1 MQNHKLSLLTFVTS
15 LAIAAVAAWYSII
28 GLTAIFAAA
37 VIPIIIMG
45 IVLEVGKLVAAAW
58 VYNHW
63 RETSILLRTYLV
75 SAIVVLMLITSMGI
89 YGFLSKSH
97 IDAGINTGEISVKI
111 ERVDNRIK
119 SEQRQ
124 IDRAEK
130 NILEMDTTL
139 EKTEYGFFDDSRLD
153 ERKRQSVER
162 EQLNNIIT
170 KSENNIDDLLDKK
183 SEYELEV
190 KNFEVE
196 VGPIK
201 YIAALIYGDEAK
213 NYLDN
218 TVRYVI
224 LLLIFVFDP
233 LAVLLLISANM
244 SYRKELELYPPE
256 EKGLPINVGKTI
268 RSATTHKGVKKVTKE
283 KDGVKIHFYEEDDGK
298 GWQWL
303 IDLLEWYKN
312 RSILWKYLMNKKVLE
327 MAVHM

>member
-1 MQNHKLSLLTFVTS
+1 MKNHKLSLLTFVTS

-28 GLTAIFAAA
+28 GLTTIFSAA

-45 IVLEVGKLVAAAW
+45 IVLEIGKLVAAAW

-111 ERVDNRIK
+111 ERVENRIA

-139 EKTEYGFFDDSRLD
+139 EKTEYGFFDDSRLE

-162 EQLNNIIT
+162 EQLNSIIT
-170 KSENNIDDLLDKK
+170 KSENSIDDLLDKK

-244 SYRKELELYPPE
+244 SYRKELGLYPPE
-256 EKGLPINVGKTI
+256 EKGLPVNVGKTI

-283 KDGVKIHFYEEDDGK
+283 RDGVKIHFFEEDDGK
-298 GWQWL
+298 G
-303 IDLLEWYKN
+303 
-312 RSILWKYLMNKKVLE
+312 
-327 MAVHM
+327 

>member
-45 IVLEVGKLVAAAW
+45 IVLEVGKLVSAAW

-63 RETSILLRTYLV
+63 KETSMLLRTYLV

-111 ERVDNRIK
+111 ERVDNRIA

-139 EKTEYGFFDDSRLD
+139 EKTEYGFFDDSRLE

-162 EQLNNIIT
+162 EQLNNIIN
-170 KSENNIDDLLDKK
+170 KAEKNIDGLLDKK

-244 SYRKELELYPPE
+244 SYRKELELYEPKKKEFVETKEELPVEVEVE
-256 EKGLPINVGKTI
+256 EKGIPVNDSNWTTILGKTV
-268 RSATTHKGVKKVTKE
+268 RSATVNRGVKKVTKE

-298 GWQWL
+298 G
-303 IDLLEWYKN
+303 
-312 RSILWKYLMNKKVLE
+312 
-327 MAVHM
+327 

>member
-1 MQNHKLSLLTFVTS
+1 MKNHKLSLLTFVTS

-28 GLTAIFAAA
+28 GLTTIFSAA

-45 IVLEVGKLVAAAW
+45 IVLEIGKLVAAAW

-111 ERVDNRIK
+111 ERVENRIA

-130 NILEMDTTL
+130 NITEMDITL
-139 EKTEYGFFDDSRLD
+139 EKTEYGFFDDSRLE
-153 ERKRQSVER
+153 ERKRQTAER
-162 EQLNNIIT
+162 EQLNSIIT

-201 YIAALIYGDEAK
+201 YIAALIYGDEAT

-244 SYRKELELYPPE
+244 SYRKELGLYPPE
-256 EKGLPINVGKTI
+256 EKGLPVNVGKTI
-268 RSATTHKGVKKVTKE
+268 RSATSHKGVKKVTKE
-283 KDGVKIHFYEEDDGK
+283 RDGVKIHFFEEDDGK
-298 GWQWL
+298 G
-303 IDLLEWYKN
+303 
-312 RSILWKYLMNKKVLE
+312 
-327 MAVHM
+327 

>member
-1 MQNHKLSLLTFVTS
+1 MKNHKLSILTFVTS

-45 IVLEVGKLVAAAW
+45 IVLEIGKLVAAAW

-75 SAIVVLMLITSMGI
+75 SAIIVLMLITSMGI

-139 EKTEYGFFDDSRLD
+139 EKTEYGFFDDSRLE
-153 ERKRQSVER
+153 ERKRQSAER
-162 EQLNNIIT
+162 EQLNSIIT
-170 KSENNIDDLLDKK
+170 KSENSIDDLLDKK

-244 SYRKELELYPPE
+244 SYRKELGLYPPE
-256 EKGLPINVGKTI
+256 EKGLPVNVGKTI

-283 KDGVKIHFYEEDDGK
+283 RDGVKIHFFEEDDGK
-298 GWQWL
+298 G
-303 IDLLEWYKN
+303 
-312 RSILWKYLMNKKVLE
+312 
-327 MAVHM
+327 

>member
-244 SYRKELELYPPE
+244 SYRKELGLYPPE
-256 EKGLPINVGKTI
+256 ERGLPINVGKTI

-298 GWQWL
+298 G
-303 IDLLEWYKN
+303 
-312 RSILWKYLMNKKVLE
+312 
-327 MAVHM
+327 

>member
-1 MQNHKLSLLTFVTS
+1 MKNHKLSILTFVTS

-28 GLTAIFAAA
+28 GLTTIFSAA

-45 IVLEVGKLVAAAW
+45 IVLEVGKLVSAAW

-63 RETSILLRTYLV
+63 KETSILLRTYLV

-111 ERVDNRIK
+111 ERIDNRIA

-130 NILEMDTTL
+130 NITEMDITL
-139 EKTEYGFFDDSRLD
+139 EKTEYGFFDDSRLE
-153 ERKRQSVER
+153 ERKRQSAER
-162 EQLNNIIT
+162 EQLNSIIN
-170 KSENNIDDLLDKK
+170 KSENNIDKLLDKK

-244 SYRKELELYPPE
+244 SYRKELEMYKPTPGWVYQPPE
-256 EKGLPINVGKTI
+256 EKEPEVDEDGIPVNDSNWSTILGKTV
-268 RSATTHKGVKKVTKE
+268 RSATASRGVKKVTKE
-283 KDGVKIHFYEEDDGK
+283 RDGVKIHFFEEDDGK
-298 GWQWL
+298 G
-303 IDLLEWYKN
+303 
-312 RSILWKYLMNKKVLE
+312 
-327 MAVHM
+327 

>member
-1 MQNHKLSLLTFVTS
+1 MKNHKLSLLTFVTS

-45 IVLEVGKLVAAAW
+45 IVLEIGKLVAAAW

-139 EKTEYGFFDDSRLD
+139 DKTEYGFFDDSRLD

-170 KSENNIDDLLDKK
+170 KSENSIDDLLDKK

-224 LLLIFVFDP
+224 LLIIFVFDP
-233 LAVLLLISANM
+233 LAVLLLIAANM
-244 SYRKELELYPPE
+244 SYRKELGLHPPE
-256 EKGLPINVGKTI
+256 EKGLPVNVGKTV
-268 RSATTHKGVKKVTKE
+268 RSATTNKGVKKVTQE
-283 KDGVKIHFYEEDDGK
+283 RDGVKIHFYEEDDGK
-298 GWQWL
+298 G
-303 IDLLEWYKN
+303 
-312 RSILWKYLMNKKVLE
+312 
-327 MAVHM
+327 

>member
-45 IVLEVGKLVAAAW
+45 IVLEIGKLVAAAW

-130 NILEMDTTL
+130 NILEMDITL
-139 EKTEYGFFDDSRLD
+139 EKTEYGFFDDSRLE
-153 ERKRQSVER
+153 ERKRQSAER
-162 EQLNNIIT
+162 EQLNSIIT
-170 KSENNIDDLLDKK
+170 KSENSIDDLLDKK

-244 SYRKELELYPPE
+244 SYRKELGLYPPE
-256 EKGLPINVGKTI
+256 EKGLPVNVGKTI
-268 RSATTHKGVKKVTKE
+268 RSATAHKGVKKVTKE
-283 KDGVKIHFYEEDDGK
+283 RDGVKIHFFEEDDGK
-298 GWQWL
+298 G
-303 IDLLEWYKN
+303 
-312 RSILWKYLMNKKVLE
+312 
-327 MAVHM
+327 

>member
-1 MQNHKLSLLTFVTS
+1 MKLSLLTFVTS
-15 LAIAAVAAWYSII
+15 LLIAGVAAWYSII
-28 GLTAIFAAA
+28 GLTTIFSAA

-45 IVLEVGKLVAAAW
+45 VVLEIGKLVAASW
-58 VYNHW
+58 VYTHW
-63 RETSILLRTYLV
+63 KDTGILLRTYLV
-75 SAIVVLMLITSMGI
+75 SAIVILMIITSMGI

-97 IDAGINTGEISVKI
+97 IDAGINTSEISVKI
-111 ERVDNRIK
+111 ERIDNRIK

-130 NILEMDTTL
+130 NIQEMDITL
-139 EKTEYGFFDDSRLD
+139 DKTDYGFFDDSRLQ
-153 ERKRQSVER
+153 ERKKQSADR
-162 EQLNNIIT
+162 EQLNDIIT
-170 KSENNIDDLLDKK
+170 KAENNIDKLLDKK

-244 SYRKELELYPPE
+244 SYRKELGLYPPE
-256 EKGLPINVGKTI
+256 EKGLPVNVGKTI

-283 KDGVKIHFYEEDDGK
+283 RDGVKIHFFEEDDGK
-298 GWQWL
+298 G
-303 IDLLEWYKN
+303 
-312 RSILWKYLMNKKVLE
+312 
-327 MAVHM
+327 

>member
-1 MQNHKLSLLTFVTS
+1 MKLSLLTFVTS
-15 LAIAAVAAWYSII
+15 LLIAGVAAWYSII
-28 GLTAIFAAA
+28 GLTTIFSAA

-45 IVLEVGKLVAAAW
+45 VVLEIGKLVAASW
-58 VYNHW
+58 VYTHW
-63 RETSILLRTYLV
+63 KDTGILLRTYLV
-75 SAIVVLMLITSMGI
+75 SAIVILMIITSMGI

-97 IDAGINTGEISVKI
+97 IDAGINTSEISVKI
-111 ERVDNRIK
+111 ERIDNRIK

-130 NILEMDTTL
+130 NIQEMDITL
-139 EKTEYGFFDDSRLD
+139 DKTDYGFFDDSRLQ
-153 ERKRQSVER
+153 ERKKQSADR
-162 EQLNNIIT
+162 EQLNDIIT
-170 KSENNIDDLLDKK
+170 KAENNIDKLLDKK

-244 SYRKELELYPPE
+244 SYRKESGLYPPE
-256 EKGLPINVGKTI
+256 EKGLPVNVGKTV
-268 RSATTHKGVKKVTKE
+268 RSATSNKGVKKITKE
-283 KDGVKIHFYEEDDGK
+283 RDGVKIHYFEEDDGK
-298 GWQWL
+298 G
-303 IDLLEWYKN
+303 
-312 RSILWKYLMNKKVLE
+312 
-327 MAVHM
+327 

>member
-1 MQNHKLSLLTFVTS
+1 MKNHKLSLLTFVTS

-28 GLTAIFAAA
+28 GLTTIFSAA

-45 IVLEVGKLVAAAW
+45 IVLEIGKLVAAAW

-111 ERVDNRIK
+111 ERVDNRIA

-139 EKTEYGFFDDSRLD
+139 EKTEYGFFDDSRLE
-153 ERKRQSVER
+153 ERKRQSAER
-162 EQLNNIIT
+162 EQLNSIIT
-170 KSENNIDDLLDKK
+170 KSENSIDDLLDKK

-244 SYRKELELYPPE
+244 SYRKELGLYPPE
-256 EKGLPINVGKTI
+256 EKGLPVNVGKTI

-283 KDGVKIHFYEEDDGK
+283 RDGVKIHFFEEDDGK
-298 GWQWL
+298 G
-303 IDLLEWYKN
+303 
-312 RSILWKYLMNKKVLE
+312 
-327 MAVHM
+327 

>member
-45 IVLEVGKLVAAAW
+45 IVLEIGKLVAAAW

-63 RETSILLRTYLV
+63 KETSILLRTYLV

-111 ERVDNRIK
+111 ERVDNRIA

-139 EKTEYGFFDDSRLD
+139 EKTEYGFFDDSRLE

-162 EQLNNIIT
+162 EQLNSIIT

-244 SYRKELELYPPE
+244 SYRKELELYEPKKKEFVETKEELPVEVEVE
-256 EKGLPINVGKTI
+256 EKGIPVNDSNWTTILGKTV
-268 RSATTHKGVKKVTKE
+268 RSATVNRGVKKVTKE

-298 GWQWL
+298 G
-303 IDLLEWYKN
+303 
-312 RSILWKYLMNKKVLE
+312 
-327 MAVHM
+327 

>member
-1 MQNHKLSLLTFVTS
+1 MKLSLLTFITS
-15 LAIAAVAAWYSII
+15 LLIAGVAAWYSII
-28 GLTAIFAAA
+28 GLTTIFSAA

-45 IVLEVGKLVAAAW
+45 VVLEIGKLVAASW
-58 VYNHW
+58 VYTHW
-63 RETSILLRTYLV
+63 KDTGILLRTYLV
-75 SAIVVLMLITSMGI
+75 SAIVILMIITSMGI

-97 IDAGINTGEISVKI
+97 IDAGINTSEISVKI
-111 ERVDNRIK
+111 ERIDNRIK

-130 NILEMDTTL
+130 NIQEMDITL
-139 EKTEYGFFDDSRLD
+139 DKTDYGFFDDSRLQ
-153 ERKRQSVER
+153 ERKKQSADR
-162 EQLNNIIT
+162 EQLNDIIT
-170 KSENNIDDLLDKK
+170 KAENNIDKLLDKK

-244 SYRKELELYPPE
+244 SYRKELGLYPPE
-256 EKGLPINVGKTI
+256 EKGLPVNVGKTV
-268 RSATTHKGVKKVTKE
+268 RSATSNKGVKKITKE
-283 KDGVKIHFYEEDDGK
+283 RDGVKIHYFEEDDGK
-298 GWQWL
+298 
-303 IDLLEWYKN
+303 
-312 RSILWKYLMNKKVLE
+312 VT
-327 MAVHM
+327 

>member
-1 MQNHKLSLLTFVTS
+1 MKNHKLSILTFVTS

-28 GLTAIFAAA
+28 GFTAIFSAA

-45 IVLEVGKLVAAAW
+45 IVLEIGKLVAASW
-58 VYNHW
+58 VYTHW
-63 RETSILLRTYLV
+63 KETGILLRTYLV

-97 IDAGINTGEISVKI
+97 IDAGIDTGEISVKI
-111 ERVDNRIK
+111 ERVDNRIA

-130 NILEMDTTL
+130 NITEMDTTL
-139 EKTEYGFFDDSRLD
+139 EKTEYGFFDDSRLE

-162 EQLNNIIT
+162 EQLNSIIN

-183 SEYELEV
+183 SEYELEI

-201 YIAALIYGDEAK
+201 YISALIYGDEAK

-244 SYRKELELYPPE
+244 SYRKELGLYPPE
-256 EKGLPINVGKTI
+256 EKGLDINDGKTV

-283 KDGVKIHFYEEDDGK
+283 KDGVKIHFFEEDDGK
-298 GWQWL
+298 G
-303 IDLLEWYKN
+303 
-312 RSILWKYLMNKKVLE
+312 
-327 MAVHM
+327 

>member
-1 MQNHKLSLLTFVTS
+1 MKLSLLTFVTS
-15 LAIAAVAAWYSII
+15 LAIAGVAAWYSII
-28 GLTAIFAAA
+28 GLTTIFSAA
-37 VIPIIIMG
+37 VVPIIIMG
-45 IVLEVGKLVAAAW
+45 VVLEIGKLVAASW
-58 VYNHW
+58 VYTHW
-63 RETSILLRTYLV
+63 RETGILLRTYLV
-75 SAIVVLMLITSMGI
+75 SAIVILMIITSMGI

-97 IDAGINTGEISVKI
+97 IDAGINTSEISVKI
-111 ERVDNRIK
+111 ERIDNRIK

-130 NILEMDTTL
+130 NIQEMDITL
-139 EKTEYGFFDDSRLD
+139 DKTDYGFFDDSRLQ
-153 ERKRQSVER
+153 ERKKQSADR
-162 EQLNNIIT
+162 EQLNDIIT
-170 KSENNIDDLLDKK
+170 KAENNIDKLLDKK

-244 SYRKELELYPPE
+244 SYRKELGLYPPK
-256 EKGLPINVGKTI
+256 EKGLPVNVGKTV
-268 RSATTHKGVKKVTKE
+268 RSATSNKGVKKITKE
-283 KDGVKIHFYEEDDGK
+283 RDGVKIHYFEEDDGK
-298 GWQWL
+298 G
-303 IDLLEWYKN
+303 
-312 RSILWKYLMNKKVLE
+312 
-327 MAVHM
+327 

>member
-1 MQNHKLSLLTFVTS
+1 MKNHKLSLLTFVTS

-28 GLTAIFAAA
+28 GLTTIFSAA

-45 IVLEVGKLVAAAW
+45 IVLEIGKLVAAAW

-63 RETSILLRTYLV
+63 KETSILLRTYLV

-111 ERVDNRIK
+111 ERIDNRIA

-130 NILEMDTTL
+130 NITEMDITL
-139 EKTEYGFFDDSRLD
+139 EKTEYGFFDDSRLE
-153 ERKRQSVER
+153 ERKRQTAER
-162 EQLNNIIT
+162 EQLNSIIT

-218 TVRYVI
+218 TVR
-224 LLLIFVFDP
+224 

-244 SYRKELELYPPE
+244 SYRKELGLYPPE
-256 EKGLPINVGKTI
+256 EKGLPVNVGKTI

-283 KDGVKIHFYEEDDGK
+283 IDGVKIHFFEEDDGK
-298 GWQWL
+298 G
-303 IDLLEWYKN
+303 
-312 RSILWKYLMNKKVLE
+312 
-327 MAVHM
+327 

>member
-1 MQNHKLSLLTFVTS
+1 MKNHKLSLLTFVTS

-28 GLTAIFAAA
+28 GLTTIFSAA

-45 IVLEVGKLVAAAW
+45 IVLEIGKLVAAAW

-75 SAIVVLMLITSMGI
+75 SAIIVLMLITSMGI

-130 NILEMDTTL
+130 NITEMDITL
-139 EKTEYGFFDDSRLD
+139 EKTEYGFFDDSRLE

-162 EQLNNIIT
+162 EQLNSIIT
-170 KSENNIDDLLDKK
+170 KSENSIDDLLDKK

-201 YIAALIYGDEAK
+201 YIAALIYGDEAT

-244 SYRKELELYPPE
+244 SYRKELGLYPPE
-256 EKGLPINVGKTI
+256 EKGLPVNVGKTI

-283 KDGVKIHFYEEDDGK
+283 RDGVKIHFFEEDDGK
-298 GWQWL
+298 G
-303 IDLLEWYKN
+303 
-312 RSILWKYLMNKKVLE
+312 
-327 MAVHM
+327 

>member
-153 ERKRQSVER
+153 ERKRQSAER
-162 EQLNNIIT
+162 EQLNSIIT
-170 KSENNIDDLLDKK
+170 KSENSIDDLLDKK

-244 SYRKELELYPPE
+244 SYRKELGRYPPE
-256 EKGLPINVGKTI
+256 ERGLPINVGKTI

-298 GWQWL
+298 G
-303 IDLLEWYKN
+303 
-312 RSILWKYLMNKKVLE
+312 
-327 MAVHM
+327 

>member
-1 MQNHKLSLLTFVTS
+1 MKNHKLSILTFVTS

-28 GLTAIFAAA
+28 GLTTIFSAA

-45 IVLEVGKLVAAAW
+45 IVLEVGKLVSAAW

-63 RETSILLRTYLV
+63 KETSMLLRTYLV

-111 ERVDNRIK
+111 ERVDNRIA

-139 EKTEYGFFDDSRLD
+139 EKTEYGFFDDSRLE

-162 EQLNNIIT
+162 EQLNNIIN
-170 KSENNIDDLLDKK
+170 KAEKNIDGLLDKK

-244 SYRKELELYPPE
+244 SYRKELELYQPEQKEFIESKEELPVEVEVE
-256 EKGLPINVGKTI
+256 EKGIPVNDSNWTTILGKTV
-268 RSATTHKGVKKVTKE
+268 RSATVNRGVKKVTKE

-298 GWQWL
+298 G
-303 IDLLEWYKN
+303 
-312 RSILWKYLMNKKVLE
+312 
-327 MAVHM
+327 

>member
-1 MQNHKLSLLTFVTS
+1 MKNHKLSLLTFVTS

-28 GLTAIFAAA
+28 GLTTIFSAA

-45 IVLEVGKLVAAAW
+45 IVLEIGKLVAAAW

-111 ERVDNRIK
+111 ERIDNRIK

-139 EKTEYGFFDDSRLD
+139 EKTEYGFFDDSRLE
-153 ERKRQSVER
+153 ERKRQTAER
-162 EQLNNIIT
+162 EQLNSIIT
-170 KSENNIDDLLDKK
+170 KSENSIDDLLDKK

-244 SYRKELELYPPE
+244 SYRKELGLYPPD
-256 EKGLPINVGKTI
+256 EKGLPVNVGKTI

-283 KDGVKIHFYEEDDGK
+283 RDGVKIHFFEEDDGK
-298 GWQWL
+298 G
-303 IDLLEWYKN
+303 
-312 RSILWKYLMNKKVLE
+312 
-327 MAVHM
+327 

>member
-1 MQNHKLSLLTFVTS
+1 MKNHKLSLLTFVTS

-28 GLTAIFAAA
+28 GLTTIFSAA

-45 IVLEVGKLVAAAW
+45 IVLEIGKLVAAAW

-75 SAIVVLMLITSMGI
+75 SAIIVLMLITSMGI

-97 IDAGINTGEISVKI
+97 IDAGINTSEISVKI
-111 ERVDNRIK
+111 ERIDNRIR

-139 EKTEYGFFDDSRLD
+139 EKTEYGFFDDSRLE
-153 ERKRQSVER
+153 ERKRQSAER
-162 EQLNNIIT
+162 EQLNSIIT
-170 KSENNIDDLLDKK
+170 KSENSIDDLLDKK

-244 SYRKELELYPPE
+244 SYRKELGLYPPE
-256 EKGLPINVGKTI
+256 EKGLPVNVGKTI

-283 KDGVKIHFYEEDDGK
+283 RDGVKIHFFEEDDGK
-298 GWQWL
+298 G
-303 IDLLEWYKN
+303 
-312 RSILWKYLMNKKVLE
+312 
-327 MAVHM
+327 

>member
-1 MQNHKLSLLTFVTS
+1 MKLSILTFITS

-28 GLTAIFAAA
+28 GLTTIFSAA
-37 VIPIIIMG
+37 VVPIIIMG
-45 IVLEVGKLVAAAW
+45 VVLEIGKLVAAAW
-58 VYNHW
+58 VYQNW
-63 RETSILLRTYLV
+63 KETNVLLKSYLV

-111 ERVDNRIK
+111 ERIDNRIA

-130 NILEMDTTL
+130 NITEMDTTL
-139 EKTEYGFFDDSRLD
+139 EKTEYGFFDDSRLE
-153 ERKRQSVER
+153 ERKRQSAER
-162 EQLNNIIT
+162 EQLNSIIN
-170 KSENNIDDLLDKK
+170 KSENNIDKLLDKK

-244 SYRKELELYPPE
+244 SYRKELGLYPPE
-256 EKGLPINVGKTI
+256 EKELPINVGKTV

-283 KDGVKIHFYEEDDGK
+283 RDGVKIHFFEEDDGK
-298 GWQWL
+298 G
-303 IDLLEWYKN
+303 
-312 RSILWKYLMNKKVLE
+312 
-327 MAVHM
+327 

>member
-1 MQNHKLSLLTFVTS
+1 MKNHKLSLLTFVTS

-28 GLTAIFAAA
+28 GLTTIFSAA

-45 IVLEVGKLVAAAW
+45 IVLEIGKLVAAAW

-97 IDAGINTGEISVKI
+97 IDAGINTSEISVKI

-139 EKTEYGFFDDSRLD
+139 EKTEYGFFDDSRLE

-162 EQLNNIIT
+162 EQLNSIIT
-170 KSENNIDDLLDKK
+170 KSENSIDDLLDKK

-201 YIAALIYGDEAK
+201 YIAALIYGDEAT

-244 SYRKELELYPPE
+244 SYRKELGLYPPE
-256 EKGLPINVGKTI
+256 EKGLPVNVGKTI

-283 KDGVKIHFYEEDDGK
+283 RDGVKIHFFEEDDGK
-298 GWQWL
+298 G
-303 IDLLEWYKN
+303 
-312 RSILWKYLMNKKVLE
+312 
-327 MAVHM
+327 

>member
-1 MQNHKLSLLTFVTS
+1 MKNHKLSLLTFVTS

-28 GLTAIFAAA
+28 GLTTIFSAA

-45 IVLEVGKLVAAAW
+45 IVLEIGKLVAAAW

-111 ERVDNRIK
+111 ERIDNRIK

-130 NILEMDTTL
+130 NILEMDITL
-139 EKTEYGFFDDSRLD
+139 EKTEYGFFDDSRLE
-153 ERKRQSVER
+153 ERKRQTAER
-162 EQLNNIIT
+162 EQLNSIIT
-170 KSENNIDDLLDKK
+170 KSENSIDDLLDKK

-244 SYRKELELYPPE
+244 SYRKELGLYPPE
-256 EKGLPINVGKTI
+256 EKGLPVNVGKTV
-268 RSATTHKGVKKVTKE
+268 RSATSNKGVKKITKE
-283 KDGVKIHFYEEDDGK
+283 RDGVKIHYFEEDDGK
-298 GWQWL
+298 G
-303 IDLLEWYKN
+303 
-312 RSILWKYLMNKKVLE
+312 
-327 MAVHM
+327 

>member
-139 EKTEYGFFDDSRLD
+139 EKTEYGFFDDSRLE

-162 EQLNNIIT
+162 EQLNNIIN
-170 KSENNIDDLLDKK
+170 KAEKNIDGLLDKK

-244 SYRKELELYPPE
+244 SYRKELGLYPPE
-256 EKGLPINVGKTI
+256 EKGLNINVGKTI

-298 GWQWL
+298 GWQSL
-303 IDLLEWYKN
+303 IDLLEWY
-312 RSILWKYLMNKKVLE
+312 NK
-327 MAVHM
+327 

>member
-45 IVLEVGKLVAAAW
+45 IVLEIGKLVAAAW

-75 SAIVVLMLITSMGI
+75 SAIIVLMLITSMGI

-97 IDAGINTGEISVKI
+97 IDAGINTSEISVKI
-111 ERVDNRIK
+111 ERIDNRIR

-139 EKTEYGFFDDSRLD
+139 EKTEYGFFDDSRLE
-153 ERKRQSVER
+153 ERKRQSAER
-162 EQLNNIIT
+162 EQLNSIIT
-170 KSENNIDDLLDKK
+170 KSENSIDDLLDKK

-244 SYRKELELYPPE
+244 SYRKELGLYPPE
-256 EKGLPINVGKTI
+256 EKGLPVNVGKTI

-283 KDGVKIHFYEEDDGK
+283 RDGVKIHFFEEDDGK
-298 GWQWL
+298 G
-303 IDLLEWYKN
+303 
-312 RSILWKYLMNKKVLE
+312 
-327 MAVHM
+327 

>member
-1 MQNHKLSLLTFVTS
+1 MKNHKLSLLTFVTS

-28 GLTAIFAAA
+28 GLTTIFSAA

-45 IVLEVGKLVAAAW
+45 IVLEIGKLVAVAW

-111 ERVDNRIK
+111 ERVENRIA

-130 NILEMDTTL
+130 NITEMDITL
-139 EKTEYGFFDDSRLD
+139 EKTEYGFFDDSRLE
-153 ERKRQSVER
+153 ERKRQTAER
-162 EQLNNIIT
+162 EQLNSIIT

-201 YIAALIYGDEAK
+201 YIAALIYGDEAT

-244 SYRKELELYPPE
+244 SYRKELGLYPPE
-256 EKGLPINVGKTI
+256 EKGLPVNVGKTI

-283 KDGVKIHFYEEDDGK
+283 RDGVKIHFFEEDDGK
-298 GWQWL
+298 G
-303 IDLLEWYKN
+303 
-312 RSILWKYLMNKKVLE
+312 
-327 MAVHM
+327 

>member
-1 MQNHKLSLLTFVTS
+1 MKNHKLSLLTFVTS

-28 GLTAIFAAA
+28 GLTTIFSAA

-45 IVLEVGKLVAAAW
+45 IVLEIGKLVAAAW

-111 ERVDNRIK
+111 ERIDNRIR

-139 EKTEYGFFDDSRLD
+139 EKTEYGFFDDSRLE
-153 ERKRQSVER
+153 ERKRQTAER
-162 EQLNNIIT
+162 EQLNSIIT

-244 SYRKELELYPPE
+244 SYRKELGLYPPE
-256 EKGLPINVGKTI
+256 EKGLPVNVGKTI

-283 KDGVKIHFYEEDDGK
+283 RDGVKIHFFEEDDGK
-298 GWQWL
+298 G
-303 IDLLEWYKN
+303 
-312 RSILWKYLMNKKVLE
+312 
-327 MAVHM
+327 